1 MGGREKRVKK
11 GCRMTPAVKV
21 ARHYGEGL
29 PQGPELQLLLS
40 PQSSSQPERSLSVWS
55 HTDKAGHY
63 LQWDGRYVHMDC
75 SFGMLRESR
84 RKREREDRAQGPHT
98 HACTHARTQAH
109 TAERHLATL
118 RGRGRESKKANKR
131 AGWVGGTQLSF
142 RPERDVA

>member
-1 MGGREKRVKK
+1 MWVAREKRVKK

-98 HACTHARTQAH
+98 HACTHARRH
-109 TAERHLATL
+109 TLQKDTWPH
-118 RGRGRESKKANKR
+118 
-131 AGWVGGTQLSF
+131 
-142 RPERDVA
+142 